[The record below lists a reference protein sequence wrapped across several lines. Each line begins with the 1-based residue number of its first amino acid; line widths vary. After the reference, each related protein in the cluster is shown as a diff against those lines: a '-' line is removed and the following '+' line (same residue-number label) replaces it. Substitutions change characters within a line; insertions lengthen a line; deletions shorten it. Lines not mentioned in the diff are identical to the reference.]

1 MNSTEKILIDIYL
14 KKIGREDLNCDKL
27 YERSYNYVVDILEM
41 PEWKDPRFAK
51 LLTSTIWHSN
61 YEDVKDILSMPHPND
76 SNKLIWDDERFAN
89 LLTSTIWHSNYG
101 DVKNILSMPHPND
114 PKKLIWDDERFAN
127 LLTST
132 IWNSNYDD
140 VKNIL
145 SMKHP
150 NDPKKLIWDDKRF
163 AKLLTSNIWNSNYED
178 VKNAYDKSANH
189 YTDISNTSNIIS
201 IVSYSIIIVW
211 SIIMIL
217 KETISAIIRDNEQ
230 NAEKIFCKIKA
241 NKKDYFDIITTI
253 CVILAPII
261 LPLLEALLA
270 MNAKAQIESN
280 SHYTVTQIENYLYYY
295 FDDGTLMCKVFLNNF
310 KFCNGVSWYI
320 AIPIILFVC
329 TSILEVINIVMKHK
343 LIEEISNE
351 NLDEPQTAETATNEN
366 NNE

>member
-1 MNSTEKILIDIYL
+1 MNIGNILHIAIMILIPIIIFSMFARHKKNTIKEQKIEEETQKIKNALTDKNQYL
-14 KKIGREDLNCDKL
+14 KYKKKITIQTLIDSLSLIFICL
-27 YERSYNYVVDILEM
+27 YFIFLIFLPIFQIKIEILDE
-41 PEWKDPRFAK
+41 
-51 LLTSTIWHSN
+51 TI
-61 YEDVKDILSMPHPND
+61 YI
-76 SNKLIWDDERFAN
+76 
-89 LLTSTIWHSNYG
+89 
-101 DVKNILSMPHPND
+101 KNFSFFN
-114 PKKLIWDDERFAN
+114 
-127 LLTST
+127 
-132 IWNSNYDD
+132 
-140 VKNIL
+140 
-145 SMKHP
+145 
-150 NDPKKLIWDDKRF
+150 
-163 AKLLTSNIWNSNYED
+163 NYED

-366 NNE
+366 NN